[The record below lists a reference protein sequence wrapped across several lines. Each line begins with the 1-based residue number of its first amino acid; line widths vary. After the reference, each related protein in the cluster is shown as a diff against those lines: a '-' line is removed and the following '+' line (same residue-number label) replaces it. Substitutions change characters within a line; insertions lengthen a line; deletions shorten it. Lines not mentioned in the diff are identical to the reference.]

1 MPLRPSMVMRVQ
13 HAQPSGWIAAVVSEV
28 RLTSVVAIASPGSKL
43 QEP

>member
-13 HAQPSGWIAAVVSEV
+13 HVQPSGWIAAVVSEV
-28 RLTSVVAIASPGSKL
+28 RLTSVVATPGSKL